1 MVLSG
6 YSSVDDLERS
16 IRLWT
21 YTYPMFCERIF
32 VWGRIFYA
40 KPDHESNKYECL
52 FVFVS
57 GYSSVDDLERSIRL
71 WTYTYP
77 MFCER
82 IFVWGRIFYAK
93 PDHEPNKYECL
104 FVFVLVRGVL
114 HLGDNGV
121 HTTIIATFPAWTT
134 RKKGKW
140 TTEKGKQAQE
150 NQKQDQN
157 ITLVRNTR
165 CEGGAARENEHT
177 VRENSRQRRGR
188 EST

>member
-1 MVLSG
+1 MHSSTDEIRHLTGYSSTDQYLLRVVYWVFVHGPNILPMVLSG

-40 KPDHESNKYECL
+40 KPDHES
-52 FVFVS
+52 
-57 GYSSVDDLERSIRL
+57 
-71 WTYTYP
+71 
-77 MFCER
+77 
-82 IFVWGRIFYAK
+82 
-93 PDHEPNKYECL
+93 NKYECL